1 MAHPAEIRA
10 QRRRLC
16 RHRTDGGRKKMPPDP
31 CRSLGGVASVQPPS
45 RGCAHARHPLR
56 LSGTPRYVLFLGR
69 SPTHG
74 IQRRHGRGRALRPPP
89 RRFRR
94 PGMGPGTTGTR
105 SPPPHW
111 KPPGNAST
119 SPERGRTRST
129 RSTSPKSGAC
139 PASKNAPSCTAG
151 HSSLPLIW
159 SPPCSASCRKNR
171 RRPVLSFNRR
181 EM

>member
-94 PGMGPGTTGTR
+94 SGMGPGEPPRQAPKARLRTGSRRATLPR
-105 SPPPHW
+105 PR
-111 KPPGNAST
+111 NAD
-119 SPERGRTRST
+119 EHVQRGRLPRSL
-129 RSTSPKSGAC
+129 G
-139 PASKNAPSCTAG
+139 PAPLQRTP
-151 HSSLPLIW
+151 LPVQPGIH
-159 SPPCSASCRKNR
+159 PFP
-171 RRPVLSFNRR
+171 
-181 EM
+181 